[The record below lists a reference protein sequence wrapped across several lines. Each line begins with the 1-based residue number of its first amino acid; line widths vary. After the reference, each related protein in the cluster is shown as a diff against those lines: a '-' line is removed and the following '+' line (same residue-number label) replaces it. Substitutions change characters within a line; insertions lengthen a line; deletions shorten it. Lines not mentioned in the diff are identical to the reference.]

1 MDKLYTVILQF
12 LNEFFPVD
20 STSWGS
26 LNELAAYLITW
37 LLVYKVIVK
46 PLIQLI
52 DVIIPSKRR

>member
-12 LNEFFPVD
+12 LNEFFPVE
-20 STSWGS
+20 STTWGQ

-52 DVIIPSKRR
+52 DVITSRRR